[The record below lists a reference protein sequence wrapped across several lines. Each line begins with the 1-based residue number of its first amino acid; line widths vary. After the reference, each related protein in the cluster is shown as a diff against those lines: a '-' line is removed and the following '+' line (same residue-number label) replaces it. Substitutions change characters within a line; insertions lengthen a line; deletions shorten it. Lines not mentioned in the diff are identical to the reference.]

1 MTFAGTGNF
10 LDMVPRV
17 LCPIAIIN
25 ASHSTIGIPLGMLA
39 DRIGKEKTLVV
50 GYSVCFVSALYA
62 HVLAVVY
69 GLDAGISETV
79 QRAVIP

>member
-39 DRIGKEKTLVV
+39 ERIGKEKTLVV
-50 GYSVCFVSALYA
+50 GYSLCFL
-62 HVLAVVY
+62 
-69 GLDAGISETV
+69 
-79 QRAVIP
+79 